1 MPRITVTFKDGVNA
15 WMQGA
20 STSFTYSGML
30 EGFLTAGTRSILSRR
45 AERMPLREPEGDGPR
60 LSTKG
65 RSFSPKGYY
74 LLEPSFMYEGDFWG
88 YDRENPDT
96 APNPF
101 WGQCLKD
108 NELSASIEIPGKEG
122 SYRIVLEWFQST
134 EELST
139 RPLTDLVQEAVAS
152 LSFEEIKDYCI
163 YEEWD

>member
-1 MPRITVTFKDGVNA
+1 MPRISVTFKDGVNA
-15 WMQGA
+15 WMLGA

-30 EGFLTAGTRSILSRR
+30 EGFLTVGTRSILSRR
-45 AERMPLREPEGDGPR
+45 AERMPLREPEGADP
-60 LSTKG
+60 STSTEG
-65 RSFSPKGYY
+65 RVPSPKGYY

-88 YDRENPDT
+88 YDRENPDM

-101 WGQCLKD
+101 WGRCLKD
-108 NELSASIEIPGKEG
+108 NELSASFEIPGKEG

-139 RPLTDLVQEAVAS
+139 HPLTELVQEAVAS

-163 YEEWD
+163 YEAWD

>member
-1 MPRITVTFKDGVNA
+1 MKTIRIGIIGCGRISRQHVPRFKKIDEK
-15 WMQGA
+15 
-20 STSFTYSGML
+20 S
-30 EGFLTAGTRSILSRR
+30 RSEIIAL
-45 AERMPLREPEGDGPR
+45 
-60 LSTKG
+60 
-65 RSFSPKGYY
+65 
-74 LLEPSFMYEGDFWG
+74 
-88 YDRENPDT
+88 YDIKPAKAR
-96 APNPF
+96 
-101 WGQCLKD
+101 QCLKD